1 MVERASQSFGTVSII
16 GVGLIGGSLARA
28 LKDSG
33 RVDTIIGCGRNA
45 ENLDQ
50 ALDLGLL
57 DYWTHDPQEAA
68 CAGDI
73 VMLAA
78 PINAVISLMPL
89 MERALRP
96 SAVLTDVSSVKRSV
110 TQAARS
116 SLESKFPRFVPGHP
130 VAGSEKSGASAANP
144 DLFRNHWVILSP
156 LAETDEDALD
166 LVTDMWA
173 ATGARTRLM
182 DESLHDQVLGMI
194 SHLPHAV
201 AYALMPLLDTQAAR
215 DDCLTLAARGFYDIS
230 RIASSDPVMWRDILL
245 HNGPV
250 VRELIAKYRDTL
262 GELDRLIESA
272 DGPRLESW
280 FANARELRSA
290 IQELRPPGK
299 PDSE

>member
-1 MVERASQSFGTVSII
+1 VSII
-16 GVGLIGGSLARA
+16 GVGLIGGSLACA

-45 ENLDQ
+45 ANLDH

-57 DYWTHDPQEAA
+57 DDWTHDPEEAA
-68 CAGDI
+68 SAGDI
-73 VMLAA
+73 VVLAT
-78 PINAVISLMPL
+78 PISAVIGLMPL

-96 SAVLTDVSSVKRSV
+96 SAVLTDASSVKKTVSR
-110 TQAARS
+110 AARS
-116 SLESKFPRFVPGHP
+116 ALNSKISRFVPGHP
-130 VAGSEKSGASAANP
+130 VAGSEKSGASAAKV
-144 DLFRNHWVILSP
+144 DLFQNHWVILSP
-156 LAETDEDALD
+156 LAGTDEDAVD

-173 ATGARTRLM
+173 VTGAKIRLM
-182 DESLHDQVLGMI
+182 GESLHDEVLGMI
-194 SHLPHAV
+194 SHLPHVV

-215 DDCLTLAARGFYDIS
+215 DDCMALAAGGFYDIS

-250 VRELIAKYRDTL
+250 VRALIAKYRDTL

-280 FANARELRSA
+280 FTKARELRST
-290 IQELRPPGK
+290 IQELRPPEK
-299 PDSE
+299 RDSQ